1 MYLSFERLR
10 PRSFQA
16 RMTIFG
22 ILLFFFS
29 ALLVVGFSGFFLHR
43 EFETRL
49 QQSILGQLERYSKLH
64 LQSRALL
71 LLTLQ
76 QEHDQ
81 NRMRGTWLHWQE
93 DQGTLWETIP
103 ANWEQ
108 DPTRMK
114 SLLQTHLVSG
124 DEWSRMPLKNVELSN
139 NSPPEEYHN
148 LDLEEEILITARVFS
163 DGSVLAIGESPH
175 FFTKLQIRLF
185 RRRVFRIL
193 LAVGIVSILV
203 GWFFTRKAL
212 RPIQDLVETTETIAA
227 GRLDARVPEPDTS
240 GELAKLTRL
249 YNEMLER
256 IEHLVT
262 TMNESLDNV
271 AHDLR
276 TPLMRL
282 RNSIELT
289 IANEAASVEELREA
303 LLDVAEEAEQIQ
315 LLLTA
320 LMNQAEA
327 IAGTMRLS
335 KELIDINVLTQE
347 ACEPYELL
355 AEEKQITLRKNFAE
369 ASVFL
374 EADPVRLRQALGNL
388 LDNAIKFTPV
398 GGHITVSILSQ
409 PNMVIIE
416 IKDTGVGISE
426 SDQLR
431 IFERLYR
438 GDKSRSPKGMGLGLS
453 LVQGIIQSHGAD
465 IRVISSPNQGSTF
478 RIEFLDIRNF
488 SMKKVQRTHYQKS

>member
-114 SLLQTHLVSG
+114 SLLQIHLVSG
-124 DEWSRMPLKNVELSN
+124 DEWSRMPSKNVGLSN
-139 NSPPEEYHN
+139 NSPPEEYQN
-148 LDLEEEILITARVFS
+148 LELEEEILITARVFS

-193 LAVGIVSILV
+193 LAVGIFSILV

-227 GRLDARVPEPDTS
+227 GSLDARVPEPNTS

-282 RNSIELT
+282 RNSIEMAIT
-289 IANEAASVEELREA
+289 NETASVEELRDT

-327 IAGTMRLS
+327 VAGTMRLR
-335 KELIDINVLTQE
+335 KELIDINVLTQG
-347 ACEPYELL
+347 ACELYEML
-355 AEEKQITLRKNFAE
+355 AEEKQIKLRKNFAE
-369 ASVFL
+369 IPVFL

-388 LDNAIKFTPV
+388 LDNAIKFTPE
-398 GGHITVSILSQ
+398 GGHITVSILSES
-409 PNMVIIE
+409 NVVNIE

-426 SDQLR
+426 SEQLR

-438 GDKSRSPKGMGLGLS
+438 GDQSRGSKGMGLGLS
-453 LVQGIIQSHGAD
+453 LVKGIIQAHRAD
-465 IRVISSPNQGSTF
+465 IQVISSPNQGSTF
-478 RIEFLDIRNF
+478 RIEFLRP
-488 SMKKVQRTHYQKS
+488 T

>member
-43 EFETRL
+43 EFESRL
-49 QQSILGQLERYSKLH
+49 QQSILGQLERYSNLH

-93 DQGTLWETIP
+93 DQGVLWETIP

-108 DPTRMK
+108 EPPPGMR

-124 DEWSRMPLKNVELSN
+124 DEWSRMPSRHLELSSK
-139 NSPPEEYHN
+139 SPLEDYHN
-148 LDLEEEILITARVFS
+148 LELEEEILITARVLS
-163 DGSVLAIGESPH
+163 DGSVLAIGESH
-175 FFTKLQIRLF
+175 AFTQLQIKLF

-227 GRLDARVPEPDTS
+227 GRLDARVPEPNTS

-262 TMNESLDNV
+262 TMNDSLDNV

-282 RNSIELT
+282 RNSIEMA
-289 IANEAASVEELREA
+289 IANETASVEELRET
-303 LLDVAEEAEQIQ
+303 LLDVGEEAEQIQ
-315 LLLTA
+315 ILLTA

-327 IAGTMRLS
+327 VAGTMRLR

-347 ACEPYELL
+347 ACEIYELL
-355 AEEKQITLRKNFAE
+355 AEDKQITLRKNFAE
-369 ASVFL
+369 APVFC

-388 LDNAIKFTPV
+388 LDNAIKFTPE
-398 GGHITVSILSQ
+398 GGHITVSILSE
-409 PNMVIIE
+409 PNVVNIE

-426 SDQLR
+426 SEQLR

-438 GDKSRSPKGMGLGLS
+438 GDKSRGSKGMGLGLS
-453 LVQGIIQSHGAD
+453 LVKGIIQAHRAD
-465 IRVISSPNQGSTF
+465 IQVISSPNEGSTF
-478 RIEFLDIRNF
+478 RIEFLRP
-488 SMKKVQRTHYQKS
+488 T

>member
-1 MYLSFERLR
+1 MYLSFERLS

-22 ILLFFFS
+22 TLLFFFS

-43 EFETRL
+43 EFESRL
-49 QQSILGQLERYSKLH
+49 QQSILWKLERYSKLH

-81 NRMRGTWLHWQE
+81 NRLRGTWLRWQE
-93 DQGTLWETIP
+93 DPKVLWETIP
-103 ANWEQ
+103 ANWKK
-108 DPTRMK
+108 DPTTMR
-114 SLLQTHLVSG
+114 SLLQTHLLSG
-124 DEWSRMPLKNVELSN
+124 NEWSRMSPRTVELSSS
-139 NSPPEEYHN
+139 SPFEEPHH
-148 LDLEEEILITARVFS
+148 LDLEEELLITARVLS
-163 DGSVLAIGESPH
+163 DGSVLAIGESH
-175 FFTKLQIRLF
+175 ASTQLHIKLF
-185 RRRVFRIL
+185 RRKVFRIL

-203 GWFFTRKAL
+203 GWFFTRKAM
-212 RPIQDLVETTETIAA
+212 RPVQDLVETTKTVAA
-227 GRLDARVPEPDTS
+227 GRLDARVPEPNTS
-240 GELAKLTRL
+240 GELANLTRL
-249 YNEMLER
+249 YNKMLKR

-276 TPLMRL
+276 SPLMRL
-282 RNSIELT
+282 RNSIELVMAHET
-289 IANEAASVEELREA
+289 ASVEELREA

-327 IAGTMRLS
+327 VAGTMRLS
-335 KELIDINVLTQE
+335 QELIDINVLTQE
-347 ACEPYELL
+347 ACELYELL
-355 AEEKQITLRKNFAE
+355 AEEKQITLRNNFAE

-388 LDNAIKFTPV
+388 LDNAIKYTPE
-398 GGHITVSILSQ
+398 GGHITVSIRSQ
-409 PNMVIIE
+409 HNLVVIE
-416 IKDTGVGISE
+416 IQDTGIGISE
-426 SDQLR
+426 NDQLR

-438 GDKSRSPKGMGLGLS
+438 GDKSRSTNGMGLGLS
-453 LVQGIIQSHGAD
+453 LVQGVIQAHGAS
-465 IRVISSPNQGSTF
+465 IQVISAPNQGSTF
-478 RIEFLDIRNF
+478 RIEFPHP
-488 SMKKVQRTHYQKS
+488 T

>member
-22 ILLFFFS
+22 TLLFFFS
-29 ALLVVGFSGFFLHR
+29 ALLVVGFSGFFLHK
-43 EFETRL
+43 EFESRL
-49 QQSILGQLERYSKLH
+49 QQSILWKIEHYSKLH

-76 QEHDQ
+76 QEDDQ
-81 NRMRGTWLHWQE
+81 NRIRGTWLRWQE
-93 DQGTLWETIP
+93 DSEVLWETIP
-103 ANWEQ
+103 GDWKK
-108 DPTRMK
+108 DPATM
-114 SLLQTHLVSG
+114 SALLHTHLLSG
-124 DEWSRMPLKNVELSN
+124 NEWSLIPPKNIELSSS
-139 NSPPEEYHN
+139 SPIEEHHQ
-148 LDLEEEILITARVFS
+148 LDLEKELLITARVLS
-163 DGSVLAIGESPH
+163 DGSVLAIGESH
-175 FFTKLQIRLF
+175 ASTQLHIKLF
-185 RRRVFRIL
+185 RRKVFRIL

-203 GWFFTRKAL
+203 GWFFTRKAM
-212 RPIQDLVETTETIAA
+212 RPIQDLVKTTETVAA

-282 RNSIELT
+282 RNSIELVM
-289 IANEAASVEELREA
+289 ANETASVVELREA

-327 IAGTMRLS
+327 RVGTMRLNQ
-335 KELIDINVLTQE
+335 ELIDMNVLTQE
-347 ACEPYELL
+347 ACELYELL
-355 AEEKQITLRKNFAE
+355 AEEKQITLQKNFAE

-374 EADPVRLRQALGNL
+374 QADPVRLRQALGNL
-388 LDNAIKFTPV
+388 LDNAIKFTPE
-398 GGHITVSILSQ
+398 GGLITVSIHSE
-409 PNMVIIE
+409 PNVVIIE

-426 SDQLR
+426 SDQFR

-438 GDKSRSPKGMGLGLS
+438 ADKSRSTKGIGLGLS
-453 LVQGIIQSHGAD
+453 LVQGIIQAHGAS
-465 IRVISSPNQGSTF
+465 IQVISAPNQGSTF
-478 RIEFLDIRNF
+478 RIEFLH
-488 SMKKVQRTHYQKS
+488 ST

>member
-22 ILLFFFS
+22 ALLFFFS
-29 ALLVVGFSGFFLHR
+29 ALLVVGFSGFFLHK
-43 EFETRL
+43 EFESRL
-49 QQSILGQLERYSKLH
+49 QQSILWKIEHYSKLH

-76 QEHDQ
+76 QEDDQ
-81 NRMRGTWLHWQE
+81 NRIRGTWLHWQE
-93 DQGTLWETIP
+93 DSEVLWETIP
-103 ANWEQ
+103 GDWKK
-108 DPTRMK
+108 DPATMS
-114 SLLQTHLVSG
+114 SLLHTHLLSG
-124 DEWSRMPLKNVELSN
+124 NEWSLIPPKNIELSSS
-139 NSPPEEYHN
+139 SPIEEHHQ
-148 LDLEEEILITARVFS
+148 LDLEKELLITARVLS
-163 DGSVLAIGESPH
+163 DGSVLAIGESH
-175 FFTKLQIRLF
+175 ASTQLHIKLF
-185 RRRVFRIL
+185 RRKVFRIL

-203 GWFFTRKAL
+203 GWFFTRKAM
-212 RPIQDLVETTETIAA
+212 RPIQDLVKTTETVAA

-282 RNSIELT
+282 RNSIELVM
-289 IANEAASVEELREA
+289 ANETASVVELREA

-327 IAGTMRLS
+327 RVGTMRLNQ
-335 KELIDINVLTQE
+335 ELIDMNVLTQE
-347 ACEPYELL
+347 VCELYELL
-355 AEEKQITLRKNFAE
+355 AEEKQITLQKNFAE

-374 EADPVRLRQALGNL
+374 QADPVRLRQALGNL
-388 LDNAIKFTPV
+388 LDNAIKFTPE
-398 GGHITVSILSQ
+398 GGLITVSIHSE
-409 PNMVIIE
+409 PNVVIIE

-426 SDQLR
+426 SDQFR

-438 GDKSRSPKGMGLGLS
+438 ADKSRSTKGIGLGLS
-453 LVQGIIQSHGAD
+453 LVQGIIQAHGAS
-465 IRVISSPNQGSTF
+465 IQVISAPNQGSTF
-478 RIEFLDIRNF
+478 RIEFLPSI
-488 SMKKVQRTHYQKS
+488 

>member
-124 DEWSRMPLKNVELSN
+124 DEWSRMPSKNVDLSN

-148 LDLEEEILITARVFS
+148 LELEEEILITARVFS

-175 FFTKLQIRLF
+175 FFTKPQIRLF

-327 IAGTMRLS
+327 VAGTMRLS

-388 LDNAIKFTPV
+388 LDNAIKFTPE

-409 PNMVIIE
+409 PNVVIIE

-438 GDKSRSPKGMGLGLS
+438 GDKSRSTKGMGLGLS
-453 LVQGIIQSHGAD
+453 LVQGVIQSHGAD

-488 SMKKVQRTHYQKS
+488 SMKKVQRAHYQKS

>member
-49 QQSILGQLERYSKLH
+49 QQNILGQLERYSKLH

-81 NRMRGTWLHWQE
+81 NRMRGTWLRWQE

-108 DPTRMK
+108 DPTRLK

-124 DEWSRMPLKNVELSN
+124 DEWSRMPSKNVDLSN

-163 DGSVLAIGESPH
+163 DGSVLAIGESH
-175 FFTKLQIRLF
+175 AFTKLQIRLF

-327 IAGTMRLS
+327 VAGTMRLS

-388 LDNAIKFTPV
+388 LDNAIKFTPER
-398 GGHITVSILSQ
+398 GQITVSILSQ
-409 PNMVIIE
+409 PNVVIIE

-438 GDKSRSPKGMGLGLS
+438 GDKSRSTKGMGLGLS
-453 LVQGIIQSHGAD
+453 LVQGVIQSHGAD

-478 RIEFLDIRNF
+478 RIEFLRPTSIEDRG
-488 SMKKVQRTHYQKS
+488 QW

>member
-43 EFETRL
+43 EFESRL
-49 QQSILGQLERYSKLH
+49 QQSILGQLERYSNLH

-108 DPTRMK
+108 DPSRLK

-124 DEWSRMPLKNVELSN
+124 DEWSRMPSKNVGLSN
-139 NSPPEEYHN
+139 NSLPEEYHN

-282 RNSIELT
+282 RNSIELA
-289 IANEAASVEELREA
+289 IANETVSAEELREA

-327 IAGTMRLS
+327 VAGTMRLS

-347 ACEPYELL
+347 ACELYELL

-369 ASVFL
+369 APVFL

-388 LDNAIKFTPV
+388 LDNAIKFTPE
-398 GGHITVSILSQ
+398 GGHITVSILSE
-409 PNMVIIE
+409 PNVVIIE
-416 IKDTGVGISE
+416 IRDTGVGISE

-438 GDKSRSPKGMGLGLS
+438 GDKSRSSKGMGLGLS
-453 LVQGIIQSHGAD
+453 LVRSIIQAHGVD
-465 IRVISSPNQGSTF
+465 IQVISSPNQGSTF
-478 RIEFLDIRNF
+478 RIEFLRP
-488 SMKKVQRTHYQKS
+488 T

>member
-16 RMTIFG
+16 RMTIFA

-108 DPTRMK
+108 DPKRMR

-124 DEWSRMPLKNVELSN
+124 DEWSRMPSKNVGLSN
-139 NSPPEEYHN
+139 NSPPEEYQN
-148 LDLEEEILITARVFS
+148 LELEEEILITARVFS

-227 GRLDARVPEPDTS
+227 GSLDARVPEPNTS

-289 IANEAASVEELREA
+289 IANETATVEELREA

-327 IAGTMRLS
+327 VAGTMRLS

-438 GDKSRSPKGMGLGLS
+438 GDKSRSTKGMGLGLS
-453 LVQGIIQSHGAD
+453 LVQGVIHSHGAD
-465 IRVISSPNQGSTF
+465 IRVISSPNQGSAF
-478 RIEFLDIRNF
+478 RIEFLRPI
-488 SMKKVQRTHYQKS
+488 